1 MACGLYAWRM
11 ADRPGRP
18 EAKYRLIAGHFRA
31 AIASGGY
38 RPGDQLPSQ
47 GTIEKDFD
55 ASMGTVVRALEE
67 LRREGLVETRHG
79 AGTFV
84 LEPAAPSGEY
94 LAVMSQLEDL
104 AGQVR
109 RLREKV
115 ERLERQ
121 QGSPAGP

>member
-1 MACGLYAWRM
+1 MTYGLYAWPM

-18 EAKYRLIAGHFRA
+18 EAKYRQIADHFRA
-31 AIASGGY
+31 AIAGAEY

-47 GTIEKDFD
+47 SVLEKDFE

-84 LEPAAPSGEY
+84 LEPPEPSAEY
-94 LAVMSQLEDL
+94 VTLMRQLDGL
-104 AGQVR
+104 SDQVR
-109 RLREKV
+109 RLRERV
-115 ERLERQ
+115 DRIEARQ
-121 QGSPAGP
+121 GRPAGP